1 MRKTSAASF
10 DMDVL
15 EKRITVSDQELAF
28 MLGVGLVTARK
39 IAEDANAVVRV
50 YGRKQNVVSK
60 VRRYIE
66 NLSENQAEMNK
77 TSE

>member
-1 MRKTSAASF
+1 M
-10 DMDVL
+10 L

-28 MLGVGLVTARK
+28 MLGVGRVTARK

-60 VRRYIE
+60 IKRYME
-66 NLSENQAEMNK
+66 NLAE
-77 TSE
+77 